1 MAGHTKASGQSVTS
15 RALNVL
21 AAFDQE
27 HPVLGLSEI
36 ARRSGTPV
44 ATCHRLLGELTDWG
58 ALAKTTDGRYQ
69 IGHRLWMLGMLAPVQ
84 KGLREVAA
92 PYMHDVL
99 FATRHV
105 VNLFVLEGAHALV
118 LERIA
123 GTAVGQPVARV
134 GERLPLHTSAGGK
147 VLLAYAPVPV
157 LELAFGELR
166 QETRYSITE
175 PARLQRE
182 IVRVREQGYATTV
195 EEHALGTSG
204 LAVPVFGMGGRVIAA
219 LGAVGI
225 GATPPPVQR
234 TLPALQVAAKAIG
247 RALGAGE

>member
-1 MAGHTKASGQSVTS
+1 MTS

-21 AAFDQE
+21 AAFDQD

-44 ATCHRLLGELTDWG
+44 ATCHRLLGELTEWG
-58 ALAKTTDGRYQ
+58 ALARTSDGRYQ
-69 IGHRLWMLGMLAPVQ
+69 VGHRLWTLGMLAPVQ
-84 KGLREVAA
+84 KGLREVAG

-105 VNLFVLEGAHALV
+105 VNLFVLDDRRALL

-134 GERLPLHTSAGGK
+134 GERLPLHTSAAGK
-147 VLLAYAPVPV
+147 VLLAFAPPSVV
-157 LELAFGELR
+157 EGVFAELTR
-166 QETRYSITE
+166 ETRHSIID
-175 PARLQRE
+175 PARLRRE
-182 IVRVREQGYATTV
+182 LARVHERGYATTV

-204 LAVPVFGMGGRVIAA
+204 LAVPVQGNGGRILAA
-219 LGAVGI
+219 LGVVGI

-234 TLPALQVAAKAIG
+234 TIPALQVAAKAIG
-247 RALGAGE
+247 RALGGPS